1 MLIEHTHLTLVQPHH
16 DVVGLGSS
24 RDPPPTPR
32 DTGRAMFQENVAV
45 IQAYFAKQGEED
57 IRLRGLHPEVEWH
70 VRSDFPD
77 AGVYRGQDG
86 FRQLKARFDDVLAE
100 QQYQPLE
107 FIDAGPD
114 VVVPLRWTA
123 QGRLSG
129 AGSVESFEA
138 WVFTVEG
145 GLITTVVEFSTKEE
159 ALEAV
164 GLQNQRPLEAD

>member
-1 MLIEHTHLTLVQPHH
+1 
-16 DVVGLGSS
+16 
-24 RDPPPTPR
+24 
-32 DTGRAMFQENVAV
+32 MFQENVAV

-86 FRQLKARFDDVLAE
+86 FRQLKARFDEVLAE
-100 QQYQPLE
+100 QRYQPLE

-129 AGSVESFEA
+129 AGSIESFET

-145 GLITTVVEFSTKEE
+145 DLITTVVEFPTKEE

-164 GLQNQRPLEAD
+164 GLRNQRPLEED

>member
-1 MLIEHTHLTLVQPHH
+1 
-16 DVVGLGSS
+16 
-24 RDPPPTPR
+24 
-32 DTGRAMFQENVAV
+32 MFQENVAV
-45 IQAYFAKQGEED
+45 IQVYFAKQGEED

-86 FRQLKARFDDVLAE
+86 LRQLKARFDEVLAE
-100 QQYQPLE
+100 QRYQPLE

-129 AGSVESFEA
+129 AGSIESFET
-138 WVFTVEG
+138 WVLRSRAT
-145 GLITTVVEFSTKEE
+145 
-159 ALEAV
+159 
-164 GLQNQRPLEAD
+164 